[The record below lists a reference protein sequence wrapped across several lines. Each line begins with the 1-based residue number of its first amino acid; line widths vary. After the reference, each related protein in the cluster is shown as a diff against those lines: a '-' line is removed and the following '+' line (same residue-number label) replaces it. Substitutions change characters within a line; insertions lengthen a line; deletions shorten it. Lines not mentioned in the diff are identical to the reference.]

1 VSHDAAAL
9 FAFGPFAVTALWN
22 YIFRGQAGGGQF
34 GTRPSPGTPH
44 RPPFS
49 RYPVRRSLHAFLVG
63 LLTLSFSVDTA
74 KACWYL
80 RQGRAACVVRPAC
93 PPPVLRHAPG
103 PVRVIV
109 IQPAG
114 CGGPGEFGGAMDGFA
129 YEEIPC
135 GPPVACCGDADMP
148 VADAIGQ
155 SAVIAVPTPAP
166 GAARPDVVRE
176 TPRSLPAIAQQE
188 PLLTLPLTVA
198 PTPVPAPVPDLQP
211 VSPAANV
218 QPVTPEQPPVD
229 VMPVE
234 VKPVTP
240 AEGPAPLTEKKP
252 EPPAIDPFAD
262 PAPAEKPVPT
272 EPASEKAPLPAK
284 DPVPPADPVAE
295 EEPAPAPQPP
305 LPEEKPPVPAPE
317 PPAEPAEENLFDT
330 PSAAKPTQSQADAP
344 KGEPATD
351 AQPEPQPPI
360 EPPADEKPAA
370 QPSAEEPA
378 EEPAEESKATAD
390 EEPAAETNGEQA
402 GETEKATPATKE
414 EPARAEPAF
423 DPFSAVEPLRRWI
436 DDTGRHAAVGRFVAA
451 GVDGVELL
459 TPDSRTLV
467 VPFQRLSAIDRS
479 YATEA
484 AARQVAAK
492 RPLPAPETTAGR

>member
-1 VSHDAAAL
+1 M
-9 FAFGPFAVTALWN
+9 
-22 YIFRGQAGGGQF
+22 Y
-34 GTRPSPGTPH
+34 
-44 RPPFS
+44 
-49 RYPVRRSLHAFLVG
+49 
-63 LLTLSFSVDTA
+63 
-74 KACWYL
+74 
-80 RQGRAACVVRPAC
+80 
-93 PPPVLRHAPG
+93 
-103 PVRVIV
+103 
-109 IQPAG
+109 
-114 CGGPGEFGGAMDGFA
+114 GFA

-135 GPPVACCGDADMP
+135 GPPVACCGDASMP
-148 VADAIGQ
+148 VADAIEQ
-155 SAVIAVPTPAP
+155 SAAIAVPTPAP

-218 QPVTPEQPPVD
+218 QPVTPEQPPVE
-229 VMPVE
+229 VKPVE
-234 VKPVTP
+234 VKPVAP
-240 AEGPAPLTEKKP
+240 AEGPAPLTEKQP

-295 EEPAPAPQPP
+295 DEPAPAPQPP
-305 LPEEKPPVPAPE
+305 LPEEKGPEPAPE
-317 PPAEPAEENLFDT
+317 PPAEPAEENLFDA
-330 PSAAKPTQSQADAP
+330 PSAAKQAQPQADAP
-344 KGEPATD
+344 EGTPAPD

-360 EPPADEKPAA
+360 EPPVDDKPAA

-378 EEPAEESKATAD
+378 ENPAEESKATAD
-390 EEPAAETNGEQA
+390 EEPAAENAAETNGEQA

-484 AARQVAAK
+484 TARQVAAK

>member
-1 VSHDAAAL
+1 
-9 FAFGPFAVTALWN
+9 
-22 YIFRGQAGGGQF
+22 
-34 GTRPSPGTPH
+34 
-44 RPPFS
+44 
-49 RYPVRRSLHAFLVG
+49 
-63 LLTLSFSVDTA
+63 
-74 KACWYL
+74 
-80 RQGRAACVVRPAC
+80 
-93 PPPVLRHAPG
+93 
-103 PVRVIV
+103 
-109 IQPAG
+109 
-114 CGGPGEFGGAMDGFA
+114 
-129 YEEIPC
+129 
-135 GPPVACCGDADMP
+135 
-148 VADAIGQ
+148 VADAIEQ

-218 QPVTPEQPPVD
+218 QPVTQEQPPVE

-240 AEGPAPLTEKKP
+240 AEVPAPLTEKQP

-272 EPASEKAPLPAK
+272 EPASEKTPLPAK

-295 EEPAPAPQPP
+295 DEPAPAPQPP
-305 LPEEKPPVPAPE
+305 LPEEKGPVPAPE